1 MKENTS
7 SASALTSVRGNKTET
22 SSELAQA
29 WLAYTN
35 APDCKRK
42 AQEFEVELN
51 KTLKCWVPD
60 GTQTGVL
67 TGLESEIRQRAAI
80 LLIDRF
86 LAGNAGLTSS
96 TPSGSVPESRK
107 YLAQAI
113 NRAVKYSRQAIL
125 RYESGV
131 ASKHEFRE
139 DINSLA
145 FVTHPTQHRNVWELP
160 LDLQLQLVLGGLRMA
175 IREKEIPLKTVE
187 MIRFMIKNGTS
198 ASDIARQLKISPQA
212 VHQRLRKSGEYLW
225 NHIEKT
231 EFPL

>member
-7 SASALTSVRGNKTET
+7 SVSALTSVRGNKTET
-22 SSELAQA
+22 STELAQA
-29 WLAYTN
+29 WLAYTTE
-35 APDCKRK
+35 PDCKKK
-42 AQEFEVELN
+42 AQEFELELN

-113 NRAVKYSRQAIL
+113 NGAVKYSRQDIL

-131 ASKHEFRE
+131 AAKHEFRE

-145 FVTHPTQHRNVWELP
+145 FVPHPTQRRNVWELP
-160 LDLQLQLVLGGLRMA
+160 LDLQLQLVLAGLRMA

-187 MIRFMIKNGTS
+187 MIRRMIKNGSS

-212 VHQRLRKSGEYLW
+212 VHQRLRKIGEYLW